1 MHTEIYLRKVL
12 CYKTLLVIL
21 IFILGDKK
29 SAPWDY
35 ENLHETIRRLKA
47 NKRYEKILEC
57 FSFGI
62 LGISPISNDV
72 VNSVFTLTSSGFL
85 LLILTDENESFF
97 IKCSEEKKKAIFS
110 KFSDND
116 LNLLSEIAEKIST

>member
-21 IFILGDKK
+21 IFIIGDKK

-62 LGISPISNDV
+62 LGISSISNDV
-72 VNSVFTLTSSGFL
+72 VNSVFTITNSNLL
-85 LLILTDENESFF
+85 LLIISDEEESFT
-97 IKCSEEKKKAIFS
+97 INCSEEKKKAIFS
-110 KFSDND
+110 KFSDDD
-116 LNLLSEIAEKIST
+116 LILLSEIAEKISN